1 MSSPATDGLLEARL
15 GHQFANPA
23 LLAQALTHRSHA
35 GRDNE
40 RLEFLGDAVLGLAI
54 GEELYRRLPLAAE
67 GELTRLRASLVDAE
81 SLAVLA
87 ADLGLGEHLRL
98 GGGELKSGGFRRP
111 SILADA
117 LEAIIGAIYLES
129 GLETARAF
137 VLRLYSA
144 RLAELPT
151 KLVKD
156 PKTRLQEW
164 LQSRGYELP
173 HYTMEAAW
181 GEPHAQTFRAG
192 CSVAAMSL
200 AATGEG
206 QSRRRAEQEAAIVLI
221 TLLEAKGHKP

>member
-1 MSSPATDGLLEARL
+1 MTGPANDGLLEARL
-15 GHQFANPA
+15 GHQFATPA

-54 GEELYRRLPLAAE
+54 GEELYRRLPLAEE

-81 SLAVLA
+81 SLAEIA
-87 ADLGLGEHLRL
+87 AGLEIGDHLRL
-98 GGGELKSGGFRRP
+98 GTGELKSGGYRRP

-117 LEAIIGAIYLES
+117 LEAIIGAVYLEG
-129 GLETARAF
+129 GLETARAL

-144 RLAELPT
+144 RLASLPT
-151 KLVKD
+151 KPVKD

-164 LQSRGYELP
+164 LQSRGHELP
-173 HYTMEAAW
+173 QYTLEAVW

-192 CSVAAMSL
+192 CTVAAMSL
-200 AATGEG
+200 TATGEG
-206 QSRRRAEQEAAIVLI
+206 ASRRRAEQEAAVALI
-221 TLLEAKGHKP
+221 SLLEAQGQRP

>member
-1 MSSPATDGLLEARL
+1 MTAPANDGLLEARL
-15 GHQFANPA
+15 GHQFAAPA
-23 LLAQALTHRSHA
+23 LLAQALTHRSHT

-40 RLEFLGDAVLGLAI
+40 RLEFLGDAVLGLVI
-54 GEELYRRLPLAAE
+54 GEELYRRQPLAEE

-81 SLAVLA
+81 SLAAIA
-87 ADLGLGEHLRL
+87 AGLEIGDHLRL
-98 GGGELKSGGFRRP
+98 GAGELKSGGYRRP

-117 LEAIIGAIYLES
+117 LEAIIGAVYLEG
-129 GLETARAF
+129 GLETARAL

-144 RLAELPT
+144 RLANLPT
-151 KLVKD
+151 KPVKD

-173 HYTMEAAW
+173 AYTLEAVW

-192 CSVAAMSL
+192 CTVAAMSL

-206 QSRRRAEQEAAIVLI
+206 ASRRRAEQEAAVALI
-221 TLLEAKGHKP
+221 ALLEAQGHKP

>member
-1 MSSPATDGLLEARL
+1 MTAPANDGLLEARL
-15 GHQFANPA
+15 GHQFAAPA
-23 LLAQALTHRSHA
+23 LLAQALTHRSHT

-54 GEELYRRLPLAAE
+54 GEELYRRQPLAEE

-81 SLAVLA
+81 SLAAIA
-87 ADLGLGEHLRL
+87 AGLGIGDHLRL
-98 GGGELKSGGFRRP
+98 GAGELKSGGYRRP

-117 LEAIIGAIYLES
+117 LEAIIGAVYLEG
-129 GLETARAF
+129 GLETARAL

-144 RLAELPT
+144 RLANLPT
-151 KLVKD
+151 KPVKD

-173 HYTMEAAW
+173 AYTLEAVW

-192 CSVAAMSL
+192 CTVAAMSL

-206 QSRRRAEQEAAIVLI
+206 ASRRRAEQEAAVALI
-221 TLLEAKGHKP
+221 ALLEAKGHKP

>member
-1 MSSPATDGLLEARL
+1 MTGPANDALLEARL
-15 GHQFANPA
+15 GHQFAAPA
-23 LLAQALTHRSHA
+23 LLAQALTHRSHT

-40 RLEFLGDAVLGLAI
+40 RLEFLGDAVLGLVI
-54 GEELYRRLPLAAE
+54 GEELYRRLPLAEE

-81 SLAVLA
+81 SLAAIA
-87 ADLGLGEHLRL
+87 AGLEIGDHLRL
-98 GGGELKSGGFRRP
+98 GAGELKSGGYRRP

-117 LEAIIGAIYLES
+117 LEAIIGAVYLEG
-129 GLETARAF
+129 GLETARAL

-144 RLAELPT
+144 RLASLPT
-151 KLVKD
+151 KPVKD

-173 HYTMEAAW
+173 AYELEAVW

-192 CSVAAMSL
+192 CTVAALSL

-206 QSRRRAEQEAAIVLI
+206 ASRRRAEQEAAVALI
-221 TLLEAKGHKP
+221 ALLEARGQKP

>member
-1 MSSPATDGLLEARL
+1 MTGPANDALLEARL
-15 GHQFANPA
+15 GHQFAAPA
-23 LLAQALTHRSHA
+23 LLAQALTHRSHT

-40 RLEFLGDAVLGLAI
+40 RLEFLGDAVLGLVI
-54 GEELYRRLPLAAE
+54 GEELYRRLPLAEE

-81 SLAVLA
+81 SLAAIA
-87 ADLGLGEHLRL
+87 AGLEIGDHLRL
-98 GGGELKSGGFRRP
+98 GAGELKSGGYRRP

-117 LEAIIGAIYLES
+117 LEAIIGAVYLEG
-129 GLETARAF
+129 GLETARAL

-144 RLAELPT
+144 RLASLPT
-151 KLVKD
+151 KPVKD

-173 HYTMEAAW
+173 TYTLEAVW

-192 CSVAAMSL
+192 CTVAAMLL

-206 QSRRRAEQEAAIVLI
+206 ASRRRAEQEAAVALI
-221 TLLEAKGHKP
+221 ALLEAQGHKP